1 MTMKEGLMLFI
12 VAALLVV
19 GFITGCNKDQGQG
32 PGPGP
37 KVTTFSAGTA
47 NLQIQGEVLP
57 GSKVTADEAKAA
69 VNLAVEMLENPKP

>member
-1 MTMKEGLMLFI
+1 MKEGIIMFV
-12 VAALLVV
+12 VAVLLVV
-19 GFITGCNKDQGQG
+19 GFITGCNKEQGPG

-57 GSKVTADEAKAA
+57 GAKVTADEARAA